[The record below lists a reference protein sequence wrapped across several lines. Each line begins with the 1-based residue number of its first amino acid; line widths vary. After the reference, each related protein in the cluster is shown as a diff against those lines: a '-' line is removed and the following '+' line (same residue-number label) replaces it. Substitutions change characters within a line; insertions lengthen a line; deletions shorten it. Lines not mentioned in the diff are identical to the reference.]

1 MAWRCAHTC
10 LSNCSNLAS
19 KSAGS
24 FCEMDV
30 LARSVKL
37 CLHMNFCAQPPEALN
52 EGYLLPM
59 MTFAFA
65 FNMMTETGR

>member
-1 MAWRCAHTC
+1 
-10 LSNCSNLAS
+10 
-19 KSAGS
+19 
-24 FCEMDV
+24 MDV

-59 MTFAFA
+59 ITLAFA
-65 FNMMTETGR
+65 FNMMTEQGAEGLSGAGPTQPALHPSIGGS